1 MENKN
6 RKDYATE
13 KWEEEIREAV
23 AKKKSTQ
30 PGAKLSK
37 ADQALVTAQMGKEAD
52 TRKRISTVRASLH
65 RGTELIRSLVAS
77 NSEAVSKHLRTMA
90 ESLLNSVFG
99 PGSFLVD
106 ERVFT
111 VFLVSPSATLGSGA
125 RLTGSHLRDWHMTD
139 SANTGA

>member
-23 AKKKSTQ
+23 AKKKATR

-37 ADQALVTAQMGKEAD
+37 QDQALVNAQMAKEAEIR
-52 TRKRISTVRASLH
+52 TQITTTQASLR
-65 RGTELIRSLVAS
+65 RGVELVRSLVAA
-77 NSEAVSKHLRTMA
+77 NSEAVSKHLRIM
-90 ESLLNSVFG
+90 SDCLLASVFG

-106 ERVFT
+106 DRVFP
-111 VFLVSPSATLGSGA
+111 VFLVSPVHSSSSG
-125 RLTGSHLRDWHMTD
+125 LF
-139 SANTGA
+139 